1 MNNIFERLEQAVDA
15 MAGIDQYPHTDRR
28 ATWLERLRLNLPEL
42 ETFDRLRPAPG
53 TGFLTQPAVGIAPG
67 GVAPDADAPGIV
79 AIARAARAASAH
91 AGAAAAEALAAA
103 RAGRELN
110 AFIALADEATIQSA
124 VREAARGLREGG
136 PMPLMGVPFA
146 VKDLMAVAGFPQ
158 SDGTGGTPVSAASA
172 DALAVARLRATGA
185 IPVGMTNLH
194 ELAYGITSE
203 NPHHGHVV
211 NPRATGCISGG
222 SSGGSAAAVA
232 AGIVRFAVGTDTG
245 GSIRIPASCCGV
257 VGFKPT
263 FDAVPRDGVSTLG
276 SSLDHVGPIAASV
289 ADAAL
294 AYAIMAGQPAHVAR
308 ARPLAGLRVGVP
320 RAACLQPLAEDVAAA
335 VDAAVERMRD
345 DGAEPIEL
353 DLPGFEASAALQFVT
368 LCSEATEHHWE
379 RLVERPETL
388 GPDVRKRLE
397 MGLFLPA
404 TWYVR
409 AQRGRAALAAMF
421 DAAMRDVELIV
432 MPTMRIVAPPS
443 GAATV
448 QVAGREIP
456 MHTAVTAFT
465 MPFNLTGMPALSLP
479 CGQGRQGAPVGI
491 QLVGRRGD
499 DWRVLDV
506 AARLE
511 SLIAAGA

>member
-1 MNNIFERLEQAVDA
+1 
-15 MAGIDQYPHTDRR
+15 
-28 ATWLERLRLNLPEL
+28 
-42 ETFDRLRPAPG
+42 
-53 TGFLTQPAVGIAPG
+53 
-67 GVAPDADAPGIV
+67 
-79 AIARAARAASAH
+79 
-91 AGAAAAEALAAA
+91 
-103 RAGRELN
+103 
-110 AFIALADEATIQSA
+110 
-124 VREAARGLREGG
+124 
-136 PMPLMGVPFA
+136 
-146 VKDLMAVAGFPQ
+146 
-158 SDGTGGTPVSAASA
+158 
-172 DALAVARLRATGA
+172 
-185 IPVGMTNLH
+185 
-194 ELAYGITSE
+194 
-203 NPHHGHVV
+203 
-211 NPRATGCISGG
+211 
-222 SSGGSAAAVA
+222 
-232 AGIVRFAVGTDTG
+232 
-245 GSIRIPASCCGV
+245 
-257 VGFKPT
+257 KPT

-368 LCSEATEHHWE
+368 LCSEATEDHWE

-432 MPTMRIVAPPS
+432 MPTMRIV
-443 GAATV
+443 
-448 QVAGREIP
+448 
-456 MHTAVTAFT
+456 
-465 MPFNLTGMPALSLP
+465 
-479 CGQGRQGAPVGI
+479 
-491 QLVGRRGD
+491 
-499 DWRVLDV
+499 
-506 AARLE
+506 
-511 SLIAAGA
+511 